1 MSKLVKEISV
11 ISGSYTNADGMKKNR
26 YTKIGSV
33 IETQNGEMLKLDT
46 IPLVEGGWNG
56 WAYMNDPKPKDEFLP
71 RPQMQARP
79 NLRQEPRVSLSDEDI
94 PF

>member
-1 MSKLVKEISV
+1 
-11 ISGSYTNADGMKKNR
+11 
-26 YTKIGSV
+26 
-33 IETQNGEMLKLDT
+33 MLKLDT

-56 WAYMNDPKPKDEFLP
+56 WAYLNDPKPKDEFLP

-79 NLRQEPRVSLSDEDI
+79 NLRQEPRLSLTDEDI